1 MTITVRPSD
10 RAGKPVTGARIF
22 LEGHMSHA
30 GMSAVSIN
38 TTESEPGRY
47 VGVVEL
53 SMAGDWIIIARVI
66 VPGRPQIER
75 QFEIKGV
82 LPA

>member
-1 MTITVRPSD
+1 MITLRPTD
-10 RAGKPVTGARIF
+10 GFGNPVTGARIF

-30 GMSAVSIN
+30 GMTAVGIK
-38 TTESEPGRY
+38 TSELEAGRY
-47 VGVVEL
+47 VGVMEL

-66 VPGRPQIER
+66 VPDRGEIER

-82 LPA
+82 LPS